1 VWVMAGAGFLLGGC
15 ATSGVSFDM
24 KSYSVATGTPRETVA
39 TLKNNGKAV
48 SGASLS
54 FQITKEPKYFGLF
67 GAPPDY
73 SGKAKV
79 GTTNADGHA
88 TMQVTCTYDE
98 SHAVGAVTV
107 TSKNP
112 AGIDTAELTCDP
124 VIKEEPR
131 SSSGPG

>member
-1 VWVMAGAGFLLGGC
+1 MSLRCESLKVF
-15 ATSGVSFDM
+15 SGVGPDH
-24 KSYSVATGTPRETVA
+24 
-39 TLKNNGKAV
+39 
-48 SGASLS
+48 
-54 FQITKEPKYFGLF
+54 